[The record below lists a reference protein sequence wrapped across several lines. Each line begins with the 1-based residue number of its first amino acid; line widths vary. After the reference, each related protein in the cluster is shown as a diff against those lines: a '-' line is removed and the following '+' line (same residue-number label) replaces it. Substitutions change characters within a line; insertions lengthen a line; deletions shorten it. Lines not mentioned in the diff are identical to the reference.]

1 MEEFAL
7 EELHGHHSEDEHEQ
21 HVDNE
26 DVEDVLER
34 VHHAV
39 KHGLRQKERRE
50 AGAPVGSNNWA
61 ENIGGRKIP

>member
-7 EELHGHHSEDEHEQ
+7 EELHGHHGEDEHEE

-39 KHGLRQKERRE
+39 KYGLQQEGE
-50 AGAPVGSNNWA
+50 A
-61 ENIGGRKIP
+61 